1 MAVKKLAGVI
11 MTESIKKANKKYEK
25 KRVPKIVSFNVE
37 KEKGLLD
44 FANSVDFSTW
54 VKEKIKEELN
64 R

>member
-1 MAVKKLAGVI
+1 MAVKKLAEVI

-25 KRVPKIVSFNVE
+25 KRVHKIVSF
-37 KEKGLLD
+37 KKKKKKCLLD